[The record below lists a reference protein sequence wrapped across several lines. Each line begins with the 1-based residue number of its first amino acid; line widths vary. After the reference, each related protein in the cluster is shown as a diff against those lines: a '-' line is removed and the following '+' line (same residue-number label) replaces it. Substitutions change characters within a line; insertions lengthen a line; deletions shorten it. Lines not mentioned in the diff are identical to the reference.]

1 MKNNNMLFKAQ
12 ARIPPGLIK
21 EGTFLLLVGVVGR
34 GPWALGRLSRGCKK
48 GRPQDTGRDL
58 TRPWAES
65 PPVNAAGTATK
76 PFLLLVGVVRPKVD
90 NR

>member
-1 MKNNNMLFKAQ
+1 MD
-12 ARIPPGLIK
+12 
-21 EGTFLLLVGVVGR
+21 R
-34 GPWALGRLSRGCKK
+34 GSWALGRLARGCKK

-90 NR
+90 NRLIL